1 MTMLTRRHLLAAP
14 CSFSRLLADDNTA
27 APTPS
32 RCHGATRSAPAA
44 PTTEPNGRFE
54 IDLVHPAMGTGR
66 RGLLGGRRRRRC
78 TGAAARGGRGGDA
91 GEVEKDI
98 LREEEQPEVR
108 QRQ

>member
-1 MTMLTRRHLLAAP
+1 
-14 CSFSRLLADDNTA
+14 
-27 APTPS
+27 
-32 RCHGATRSAPAA
+32 
-44 PTTEPNGRFE
+44 
-54 IDLVHPAMGTGR
+54 MGTGR